1 MVEKNQKIRDQMSK
15 LDLDGLLISDPYNIY
30 YLSGFQGLAPEER
43 ESWILI
49 TKDENYF
56 FTDGRYVNQVKSE
69 KLKVK
74 SLQTKLVTP
83 EKTIQM
89 HVQMIAKKEKLEKI
103 GFESGNLTYSEY
115 ERFKELVNLVPT
127 DRLIVNIRKY
137 KNQDEIDK
145 IKQACQIGDDVL
157 KDAALIIK
165 PGLTEKNIA
174 QKIIQLIEFHNAE
187 AAFYPIVTSDS
198 GSASPHYNTKQS
210 SRKIQKNSVVLID
223 FGVKYQN
230 YCSDITRI
238 FFIGKQKDEI
248 ITVYQQLLEIQ
259 KSTINRLIV
268 LSEAKMIDKFCRES
282 LEKNGLPNFPHST
295 GHGIGLQVH
304 EYPKISSSSC
314 DTLSKNQVFTIEPGI
329 YFPEKY
335 GLRIEDTILM
345 KENQLQEV
353 LTKFPKEIHLI

>member
-115 ERFKELVNLVPT
+115 ERFKELVSLSNFITP
-127 DRLIVNIRKY
+127 
-137 KNQDEIDK
+137 
-145 IKQACQIGDDVL
+145 
-157 KDAALIIK
+157 K
-165 PGLTEKNIA
+165 PL
-174 QKIIQLIEFHNAE
+174 
-187 AAFYPIVTSDS
+187 
-198 GSASPHYNTKQS
+198 
-210 SRKIQKNSVVLID
+210 
-223 FGVKYQN
+223 
-230 YCSDITRI
+230 
-238 FFIGKQKDEI
+238 FI
-248 ITVYQQLLEIQ
+248 
-259 KSTINRLIV
+259 
-268 LSEAKMIDKFCRES
+268 LS
-282 LEKNGLPNFPHST
+282 
-295 GHGIGLQVH
+295 
-304 EYPKISSSSC
+304 
-314 DTLSKNQVFTIEPGI
+314 
-329 YFPEKY
+329 
-335 GLRIEDTILM
+335 
-345 KENQLQEV
+345 
-353 LTKFPKEIHLI
+353 